1 MLQVERKLLVEK
13 EKEKEVMRA
22 KVFDQMKEIEETRR
36 QSFIDIATAKADK
49 QVKAQKR
56 LVLKREVDRE
66 DMRLIGRAKE
76 QQVARAQK
84 AAAYKC
90 TLMQQRLEESEEKQR
105 NIKEA
110 RESMTKERKRMQ
122 RQAQI
127 ERAQMK
133 EVTPGNLSSR
143 HPVFYDLVS
152 RLEEQRLT
160 RACCGVAA
168 VAGAPEDVRGQAEP
182 AADGAAR
189 RQHGRPH
196 QRSTSRRLR
205 CPCRSDPGRAGL
217 AEPEPAGDQR
227 DVQRRGGGRGG

>member
-1 MLQVERKLLVEK
+1 MEK
-13 EKEKEVMRA
+13 EKEKELVRA
-22 KVFDQMKEIEETRR
+22 KVFDQMKDIEETRR

-143 HPVFYDLVS
+143 HPMFHDLV
-152 RLEEQRLT
+152 
-160 RACCGVAA
+160 AI
-168 VAGAPEDVRGQAEP
+168 
-182 AADGAAR
+182 
-189 RQHGRPH
+189 GR
-196 QRSTSRRLR
+196 TTVDTCVLR
-205 CPCRSDPGRAGL
+205 C
-217 AEPEPAGDQR
+217 
-227 DVQRRGGGRGG
+227 GGSRWST

>member
-1 MLQVERKLLVEK
+1 MEK
-13 EKEKEVMRA
+13 EKEKELVRA
-22 KVFDQMKEIEETRR
+22 KVFDQMKDIEETRR

-133 EVTPGNLSSR
+133 EVTLPPATFLLAILC
-143 HPVFYDLVS
+143 FTILS

-168 VAGAPEDVRGQAEP
+168 VAGAPEDVRRQAEP

-196 QRSTSRRLR
+196 QRNTSRRLR
-205 CPCRSDPGRAGL
+205 WPCRSDPGRPGL

-227 DVQRRGGGRGG
+227 DVQRRGGGR

>member
-105 NIKEA
+105 KIKEA

-143 HPVFYDLVS
+143 HPVFMMLFC
-152 RLEEQRLT
+152 LERRLT
-160 RACCGVAA
+160 RACWW
-168 VAGAPEDVRGQAEP
+168 
-182 AADGAAR
+182 R
-189 RQHGRPH
+189 RACAL
-196 QRSTSRRLR
+196 S
-205 CPCRSDPGRAGL
+205 CI
-217 AEPEPAGDQR
+217 
-227 DVQRRGGGRGG
+227 

>member
-1 MLQVERKLLVEK
+1 MEK
-13 EKEKEVMRA
+13 EKEKELVRA
-22 KVFDQMKEIEETRR
+22 KVFDQMKDIEETRR

-133 EVTPGNLSSR
+133 EVTPGNPSSR
-143 HPVFYDLVS
+143 HPMFHDLVAS

-168 VAGAPEDVRGQAEP
+168 VAGAPEDVRRQAEP

-196 QRSTSRRLR
+196 QRNTS
-205 CPCRSDPGRAGL
+205 
-217 AEPEPAGDQR
+217 
-227 DVQRRGGGRGG
+227 